1 MDPVAFVAAR
11 GGVARVQAVL
21 DAGIS
26 ATSLRRAKRDG
37 VLIRPRNGWVAVP
50 DAEAALLAAAE
61 LGVVITCVTRAQRA
75 GLWTFGDERTHVAAA
90 AHHALPRETA
100 ALVHWSRPLVPRPP
114 DALEDGIENTLVLI
128 AQCRPFEEALV
139 VWESALR
146 LGVIT
151 LEVMR
156 GLPLGPRARR
166 ILEVARPYADSGVET
181 VVVPRLRWL
190 RLPLRRQ
197 VVLAGHRVDLLIG
210 DRLVLQI
217 DGGHHVDAQRE
228 ADNAHDALLRLMGY
242 HVVRVSYHQVFD
254 AWPAVQELILLAI
267 AQGHHLTRA

>member
-1 MDPVAFVAAR
+1 MDPVAFVAAP
-11 GGVARVQAVL
+11 GGVARVRAVL
-21 DAGIS
+21 DAGVS
-26 ATSLRRAKRDG
+26 ATSLKRAKRDG
-37 VLIRPRNGWVAVP
+37 ILIRPRNGWVAVP

-75 GLWTFGDERTHVAAA
+75 GLWTFGDERTHVAAD

-100 ALVHWSRPLVPRPP
+100 ALVHWARPLVPRPS

-128 AQCRPFEEALV
+128 AQCRPFEETLV

-146 LGVIT
+146 LGLIT

-267 AQGHHLTRA
+267 AQGHHLSRA